1 MDDHEDD
8 VNHDDDADD
17 NDEFN
22 DDDDDDV
29 NHDDVKILSPSFK
42 RKRIFVFDIF
52 EEHYSVQLVFFYEH
66 YSLQLGARLIESTRF
81 TVVRPCGTGTLLFL

>member
-8 VNHDDDADD
+8 VNHDDDDD
-17 NDEFN
+17 ND
-22 DDDDDDV
+22 DTDDV
-29 NHDDVKILSPSFK
+29 NHYDVKILSPSFK

>member
-1 MDDHEDD
+1 MDDHEEV

-17 NDEFN
+17 NDDVN
-22 DDDDDDV
+22 DDDDDDDDDV

-52 EEHYSVQLVFFYEH
+52 EEHYSVQLVFFF
-66 YSLQLGARLIESTRF
+66 IF
-81 TVVRPCGTGTLLFL
+81 IFI

>member
-17 NDEFN
+17 NDDVN
-22 DDDDDDV
+22 DDDDDDDDDV

-52 EEHYSVQLVFFYEH
+52 
-66 YSLQLGARLIESTRF
+66 
-81 TVVRPCGTGTLLFL
+81 